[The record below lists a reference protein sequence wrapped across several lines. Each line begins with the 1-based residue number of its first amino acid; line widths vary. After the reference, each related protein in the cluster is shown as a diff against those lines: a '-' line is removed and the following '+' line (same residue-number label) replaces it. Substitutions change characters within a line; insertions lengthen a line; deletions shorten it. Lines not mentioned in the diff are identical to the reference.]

1 MFLKVKKL
9 IQKALGIYALFFKQE
24 EFAAE
29 KEYRIAFKERGNSRI
44 LFREK
49 EGFLAPY
56 IAIDLSGGKKKL
68 PIRSITVAP
77 KNHIDLAREGMKE
90 YLRSH
95 GYQVDV
101 ELSRIKLR
109 Y

>member
-1 MFLKVKKL
+1 MRDFLRH
-9 IQKALGIYALFFKQE
+9 IFF
-24 EFAAE
+24 FPI
-29 KEYRIAFKERGNSRI
+29 R
-44 LFREK
+44 
-49 EGFLAPY
+49 Y

-77 KNHIDLAREGMKE
+77 KNHIDLAGGMKE
-90 YLRSH
+90 YLHSH
-95 GYQVDV
+95 GYEVDV

>member
-1 MFLKVKKL
+1 MQSGHIGTLRDFLRF
-9 IQKALGIYALFFKQE
+9 IFF
-24 EFAAE
+24 FTI
-29 KEYRIAFKERGNSRI
+29 R
-44 LFREK
+44 
-49 EGFLAPY
+49 Y
-56 IAIDLSGGKKKL
+56 IAIDLSGGRKKL

-101 ELSRIKLR
+101 ELSRIKR
-109 Y
+109 GY

>member
-1 MFLKVKKL
+1 MRDFLRF
-9 IQKALGIYALFFKQE
+9 ISFFTI
-24 EFAAE
+24 
-29 KEYRIAFKERGNSRI
+29 R
-44 LFREK
+44 
-49 EGFLAPY
+49 Y

-90 YLRSH
+90 YLYSH
-95 GYQVDV
+95 GYEVDV

>member
-1 MFLKVKKL
+1 MRDFLRF
-9 IQKALGIYALFFKQE
+9 ISFFTI
-24 EFAAE
+24 
-29 KEYRIAFKERGNSRI
+29 R
-44 LFREK
+44 
-49 EGFLAPY
+49 Y

-68 PIRSITVAP
+68 PIRSITVVP

-90 YLRSH
+90 YLHSH
-95 GYQVDV
+95 GHEVDV

>member
-1 MFLKVKKL
+1 MRDFLRF
-9 IQKALGIYALFFKQE
+9 IFF
-24 EFAAE
+24 FII
-29 KEYRIAFKERGNSRI
+29 R
-44 LFREK
+44 
-49 EGFLAPY
+49 Y

-90 YLRSH
+90 YLHSH
-95 GYQVDV
+95 GYEVDV

>member
-1 MFLKVKKL
+1 MRDFLRF
-9 IQKALGIYALFFKQE
+9 ISFFTI
-24 EFAAE
+24 
-29 KEYRIAFKERGNSRI
+29 R
-44 LFREK
+44 
-49 EGFLAPY
+49 Y

-68 PIRSITVAP
+68 PIRSITVVP

-90 YLRSH
+90 YLHSN
-95 GYQVDV
+95 GYEVDV

>member
-1 MFLKVKKL
+1 MDCPPERRQSGHTGTLRDFLRF
-9 IQKALGIYALFFKQE
+9 ISFFTI
-24 EFAAE
+24 
-29 KEYRIAFKERGNSRI
+29 R
-44 LFREK
+44 
-49 EGFLAPY
+49 Y

-68 PIRSITVAP
+68 PIRSITVVP

-90 YLRSH
+90 YLHSH
-95 GYQVDV
+95 GYEVDV

>member
-1 MFLKVKKL
+1 MRDFLRF
-9 IQKALGIYALFFKQE
+9 ISFFTI
-24 EFAAE
+24 
-29 KEYRIAFKERGNSRI
+29 R
-44 LFREK
+44 
-49 EGFLAPY
+49 Y

-77 KNHIDLAREGMKE
+77 KNHIDLAREE
-90 YLRSH
+90 YLHSH
-95 GYQVDV
+95 GYEVDV

>member
-1 MFLKVKKL
+1 MIFQVHGETRKPAAQLSKSLHRFYTGKIVS
-9 IQKALGIYALFFKQE
+9 FFSI
-24 EFAAE
+24 
-29 KEYRIAFKERGNSRI
+29 R
-44 LFREK
+44 
-49 EGFLAPY
+49 Y

-90 YLRSH
+90 YLHSH
-95 GYQVDV
+95 GYEVDV

>member
-1 MFLKVKKL
+1 MRDFLRF
-9 IQKALGIYALFFKQE
+9 ISFFTI
-24 EFAAE
+24 
-29 KEYRIAFKERGNSRI
+29 R
-44 LFREK
+44 
-49 EGFLAPY
+49 Y

-90 YLRSH
+90 YLHSH
-95 GYQVDV
+95 GYV